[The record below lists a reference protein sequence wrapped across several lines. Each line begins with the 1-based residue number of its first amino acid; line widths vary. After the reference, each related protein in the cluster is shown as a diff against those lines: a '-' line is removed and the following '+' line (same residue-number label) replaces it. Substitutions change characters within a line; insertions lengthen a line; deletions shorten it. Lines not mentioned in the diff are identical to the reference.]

1 MENYFMFIVVAAF
14 TIASPGPGV
23 IMTINNSIQRR
34 TSNTLSGIM
43 GIVTGMLIVSILS
56 ASSLGVILASSAIAF
71 TVVKFVGAAY
81 LIYLGVKMWRAKAT
95 LNATAELKS
104 KSNTSCYKEGLFLTI
119 SNPKPIFFFMSLF
132 PQFINSEGSYIQ
144 QFIILSL
151 TFSLLVFIIHSIY
164 ALLASMVKEQLSK
177 PKGVTVLNKVSGSI
191 FMCFGMGLAASS
203 K

>member
-1 MENYFMFIVVAAF
+1 MFIVVAVF

-23 IMTINNSIQRR
+23 ILTINNSIQRSV
-34 TSNTLSGIM
+34 SNTLSGIF

-95 LNATAELKS
+95 LNTNFGLKI
-104 KSNTSCYKEGLFLTI
+104 KSNTSCYKESLFLTI

-132 PQFINSEGSYIQ
+132 PQFINSESSYIQ

-151 TFSLLVFIIHSIY
+151 TFSFLVFIIHSIY
-164 ALLASMVKEQLSK
+164 ALLASLVKDQLSK
-177 PKGVTVLNKVSGSI
+177 PKGTTILNKVSGSI

-203 K
+203 R